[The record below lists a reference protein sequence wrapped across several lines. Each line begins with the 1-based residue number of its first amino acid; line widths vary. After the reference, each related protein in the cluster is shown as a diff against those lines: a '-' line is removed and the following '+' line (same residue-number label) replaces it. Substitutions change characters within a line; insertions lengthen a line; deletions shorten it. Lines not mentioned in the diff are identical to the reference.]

1 MAEPDPVP
9 IRISAKGV
17 VDNEVDQVAKVKKA
31 DKTKVTWIAQNG
43 GGPWIIKFNKV
54 GSVGPQ
60 SNHPVE
66 PGSPFPSDEY
76 EVPRGG
82 SKTTEDGPVKGT
94 KNRTYRYTVT
104 EKLTGKVTH
113 DPDVDV
119 E

>member
-1 MAEPDPVP
+1 MPQPDPVP
-9 IRISAKGV
+9 IRISQTGV
-17 VDNEVDQVAKVKKA
+17 VSIEADQVAKVKKA
-31 DKTKVTWIAQNG
+31 DRTQVTWIAQNG

-54 GSVGPQ
+54 GAVGPQ

-66 PGSPFPSDEY
+66 SGSPFPSDEY

-82 SKTTEDGPVKGT
+82 SITTEDGPVRGKV
-94 KNRTYRYTVT
+94 KKTYRYTVT

-113 DPDVDV
+113 DPDIDV